1 MKQITFS
8 SIADIKS
15 RHPAERILEWNG
27 ASHSLVATAKTHW
40 TSPSQIRQWSS
51 TYADGE
57 HIEILLP
64 TTTVSLSDPAEEEA
78 LYAIESM
85 RRFAQLKL
93 LDDAIPDEITILKF
107 RHMIERHTL
116 SKVIFADINNYLVEK
131 DIQVSQGSMVEATI
145 IQAENSTKDKDKD
158 KKRDTEMHSTRKNN
172 QNLDQRH

>member
-1 MKQITFS
+1 M
-8 SIADIKS
+8 
-15 RHPAERILEWNG
+15 
-27 ASHSLVATAKTHW
+27 
-40 TSPSQIRQWSS
+40 
-51 TYADGE
+51 
-57 HIEILLP
+57 
-64 TTTVSLSDPAEEEA
+64 
-78 LYAIESM
+78 YAIESM

-131 DIQVSQGSMVEATI
+131 GIQVSQGSMVDATI